1 MAVYAITGKLGGG
14 KGKGAVMKAREY
26 LRAGKRVAGNI
37 DLFMEHLVDD
47 RSKESYTRL
56 PDKPSATDLY
66 MMGSGNRFIDF
77 KPHLV
82 MEKGIWKAFAP
93 DTSRSLLPGF
103 DEAYNGALFLD
114 ECGSWLN
121 TRSYAEKGRTD
132 LLEWMIH
139 ARKYGWDVY
148 FIMQNISQ
156 VDKQLREAMFEYVV
170 RFTRL
175 DKLRVP
181 VVSDLVKGLS
191 AGALNG
197 NLPRLHVG
205 VVRLGSSPDAL
216 VADRWMFRGDDL
228 QKAYNTTQVFSDTY
242 PHETHCLLSAWHL
255 SAKVG
260 IPRDFVGPIRPGPL
274 DLVLLQGRTQPLKPP
289 HPHMTKF
296 LVISLLL
303 GLAIG
308 VGGSYFFGIGQPQA
322 VAESSV
328 KAPATGE
335 PKKPPVALG
344 FLRSA
349 GDVSVILQDGR
360 VVVPTEFT
368 TNADGTW
375 RAVIDGGVTVT
386 GDRP

>member
-37 DLFMEHLVDD
+37 DLFMEHLVDE
-47 RSKESYTRL
+47 RSKETYIRL
-56 PDKPSATDLY
+56 PDKPAAVDLY
-66 MMGSGNRFIDF
+66 MLGSGNRYIEFQPD
-77 KPHLV
+77 LRL
-82 MEKGIWKAFAP
+82 EKDVWKANAP

-103 DEAYNGALFLD
+103 DEAHNGALFLD

-121 TRSYAEKGRTD
+121 TRSYTDKGRPE

-148 FIMQNISQ
+148 FIMQNINQ
-156 VDKQLREAMFEYVV
+156 ADKQLRDSMFEYVV

-181 VVSDLVKGLS
+181 VVSDLVKGIT

-205 VVRLGSSPDAL
+205 VVRLGTSPDAI
-216 VADRWMFRGDDL
+216 VADRWTFRGDDL

-242 PHETHCLLSAWHL
+242 PHGTHCLLSAWHL

-260 IPRDFVGPIRPGPL
+260 VPDDFVGPVRGPI
-274 DLVLLQGRTQPLKPP
+274 DHVLLKPRALPLKPP

-296 LVISLLL
+296 LAISMIFGL
-303 GLAIG
+303 GLG
-308 VGGSYFFGIGQPQA
+308 VVGSYALGLGQPDP
-322 VAESSV
+322 VVESPV
-328 KAPATGE
+328 KPILMTDSG
-335 PKKPPVALG
+335 KPPLGLG
-344 FLRSA
+344 FLRQA
-349 GDVSVILQDGR
+349 GDVTIILQDGR
-360 VVVPTEFT
+360 VVVPTDFSIDAKGNWKAT
-368 TNADGTW
+368 
-375 RAVIDGGVTVT
+375 IDGGYQVSGVQ
-386 GDRP
+386 P